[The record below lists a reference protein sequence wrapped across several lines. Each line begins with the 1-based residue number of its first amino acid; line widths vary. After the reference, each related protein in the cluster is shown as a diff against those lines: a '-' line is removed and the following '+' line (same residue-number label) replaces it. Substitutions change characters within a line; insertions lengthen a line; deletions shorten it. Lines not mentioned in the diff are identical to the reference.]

1 MATQTFKAAL
11 NTHAFPFLYEQA
23 SRAVLIAQ
31 QDVVP
36 RVQNPSY
43 AGSAEN
49 IDWNTIQPLFMENV
63 IPIARGLMSVGF
75 SEQLPAASPAVT
87 DFDQLILIRDVVN
100 SNALF
105 SPGKGKNYVYS
116 NSTGVWTSY
125 SPFAFNFTLVTKAYV
140 DGRTLIGYE
149 RTKVVEYDPAVP
161 DVVTRVLTLPAGMAI
176 SDIRGIAGASNYLL
190 AFTETE
196 ILWSTPTNILDLA
209 DTNLGAGRQ
218 TPVDLKGVITAIL
231 PIAGGFLIYT
241 TENIVAASFTD
252 SAAVPFRFR
261 EVQNSAGVSS
271 PEQVTGDATA
281 GGHYCYGSAGLQVV
295 TLQKAETVF
304 PDVADFL
311 VSKILESWNPTTKS
325 IDKTILATSFQP
337 KLQYL
342 GSRYLFI
349 SYGSTSTHFSHAL
362 VYDTALDRWGKVKI
376 DHVDI
381 GLLPLEALGS
391 SNRYFTLEE
400 NYAFYDLAYEDLQ
413 QEIGTIAGLRQNFG
427 FLGVTGST
435 ALLLAE
441 PATETDKGTLVL
453 GHIQVLRDRLVT
465 FQSAEFD
472 ELRDFPAPVITL
484 LGSHTGNRRNQ
495 TYTPVLVMTSDDY
508 QKYGGRV
515 TYKNFDIAIEGRF
528 AMTTSIIGTTIHG
541 KR

>member
-218 TPVDLKGVITAIL
+218 TPVDLKGIITAIL

-495 TYTPVLVMTSDDY
+495 TYTPTLVTTSDDY